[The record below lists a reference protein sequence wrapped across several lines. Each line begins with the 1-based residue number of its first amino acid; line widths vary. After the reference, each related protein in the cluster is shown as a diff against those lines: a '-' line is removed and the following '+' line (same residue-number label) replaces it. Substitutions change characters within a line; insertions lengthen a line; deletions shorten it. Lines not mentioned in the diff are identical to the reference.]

1 MFVNINRY
9 DLIVRYGL
17 GAVLTVLSVVTL
29 QIPMWF
35 AFIATYPLF
44 TALVQWDPVYALFAI
59 IRRQIVKAA
68 TPVTQAYASS

>member
-44 TALVQWDPVYALFAI
+44 TAFHVMRL
-59 IRRQIVKAA
+59 
-68 TPVTQAYASS
+68 S